1 MSAMTGRRLVRA
13 LDLPTAKGVAAAGKI
28 PCLDSNTN
36 LTGVTLTNANLV
48 TPTISGAISKTTITP
63 SGTSITLT
71 SANSGTVLLNAAG
84 GSTDTLPA
92 ATGSG
97 ISFRFII
104 TAAAPS
110 APHVVKVAN
119 ASDFMIGIIT
129 TVDTATVTGYVAAN
143 SGTVATNSDTI
154 TLSATTTGGLSVG
167 AYVTVSDIAANTWF
181 VEGQTSSSGT
191 AATPFSA
198 GV

>member
-13 LDLPTAKGVAAAGKI
+13 LDLPTTKGTAAAGKI

-36 LTGVTLTNANLV
+36 LTGVTLTNANLI
-48 TPTISGAISKTTITP
+48 TPTINGAINKATITA
-63 SGTSITLT
+63 SGSTLALT
-71 SANSGTVLLNAAG
+71 NANSGTILLNATT

-97 ISFRFII
+97 ISYRFIV

-110 APHVVKVAN
+110 GPHVIKVAN

-129 TVDTATVTGYVAAN
+129 TVDSATVTGYVAAN

-167 AYVTVSDIAANTWF
+167 AYVTVVDIAANTWF